1 MDNATSTQIHTP
13 GAERTGK
20 VYLVGAGPGD
30 PGLLTLR
37 GKELLQRAE
46 VVVYDYLAN
55 PRLLR
60 YVPEQATLIYA
71 GKKGGGLHAYTQE
84 GINKLLVEHAKAGKM
99 VVRLK
104 GGDPFIFGRGGEE
117 MEELAAEG
125 VDFEVVPG
133 VTSASAAATYTG
145 SPITHREYTA
155 SVAFV
160 TGHEDPEKK
169 FSSINWD
176 KLATGAGTLVIYMGI
191 KNLPDITQ
199 KLIAAGRA
207 PETPV
212 AVVRWAS
219 TPRQESLIGTLATIS
234 DLVLEAGIK
243 PPALVVVGEVV
254 QLRHRINWFE
264 RRPLFGKRI
273 VVTRTRAQ
281 ASELV
286 SQLEEQGADCL
297 ECPTIDIQAMDDYAP
312 LDQALHNLHTFDW
325 LLFTSPNA
333 VSYFFQRLQGAGL
346 DSRALAKARIGA
358 VGTATA
364 KALGAFGIRADFLPE
379 QFTGEGLAEALIAQ
393 GDVQGRHFLL
403 PQALEASTV
412 LAEKLATAGAHL
424 SLVPVYRNV
433 PAESSGADLREE
445 LRAGTVDV
453 LTFTSSSTVR
463 NCFALLGCEDAAA
476 LTTLLENTRIAAIG
490 PVTAATLQEYGI
502 ATHIQPRQHT
512 ITALVEAIVRYYGRN
527 ATGPAASPSA
537 S

>member
-1 MDNATSTQIHTP
+1 MHNSTSSQAHDMGSP
-13 GAERTGK
+13 AAGK

-55 PRLLR
+55 PKLLR
-60 YVPEQATLIYA
+60 YVPREAILIYA

-84 GINKLLVEHAKAGKM
+84 GINKLLVEHAKAGRL

-117 MEELAAEG
+117 IEELAAEG
-125 VDFEVVPG
+125 VEFEVVPG

-145 SPITHREYTA
+145 IPITHREYTA

-169 FSSINWD
+169 FSAINWE
-176 KLATGAGTLVIYMGI
+176 KLAGGAGTLVIYMGI
-191 KNLPDITQ
+191 KNLPDITK
-199 KLIAAGRA
+199 KLMEAGRA

-219 TPRQESLIGTLATIS
+219 TPKQKSLIGTLGTIS
-234 DLVLEAGIK
+234 DLVMEAGIR
-243 PPALVVVGEVV
+243 PPALVIVGEVV

-273 VVTRTRAQ
+273 VVTRTRVQ

-286 SQLEEQGADCL
+286 SQLEELGADCL
-297 ECPTIDIQAMDDYAP
+297 ECPTIDIQEMDDYSA
-312 LDQALHNLHTFDW
+312 LEQALPQLSTYDW

-333 VSYFFQRLQGAGL
+333 VHHFFHRLQLAQL
-346 DSRALAKARIGA
+346 DSRALAGTRIAA

-364 KALGAFGIRADFLPE
+364 AILAQYGICADFLPE
-379 QFTGEGLAEALIAQ
+379 QFTGEGLADALIKQ
-393 GDVQGRHFLL
+393 GVTGQRFLL
-403 PQALEASTV
+403 PQALEASKV
-412 LAEKLATAGAHL
+412 LPEKLTESGAHL
-424 SLVPVYRNV
+424 TIVPVYQNLPV
-433 PAESSGADLREE
+433 ISSGEE
-445 LRAGTVDV
+445 LRDELSRGVVDV

-463 NCFALLGCEDAAA
+463 NCFALLACQDASA
-476 LTTLLENTRIAAIG
+476 LKQLLGKTRIAAIG
-490 PVTAATLQEYGI
+490 PVTAATLQDYGI
-502 ATHIQPRQHT
+502 ATHIQPQQHT
-512 ITALVEAIVRYYGRN
+512 IADLVRAITSYYGHDVARPN
-527 ATGPAASPSA
+527 GSFS
-537 S
+537 

>member
-1 MDNATSTQIHTP
+1 MDKAASPQAH
-13 GAERTGK
+13 AVESSCTGK

-60 YVPEQATLIYA
+60 YVPEDATLIYA

-84 GINKLLVEHAKAGKM
+84 GINKLLVEHAKSGKM

-117 MEELAAEG
+117 IEELAAEG

-145 SPITHREYTA
+145 IPITHREYTA

-169 FSSINWD
+169 FSTIDWE

-191 KNLPDITQ
+191 KNLPEITR
-199 KLIAAGRA
+199 KLMAAGRA

-219 TPRQESLIGTLATIS
+219 TPKQESLIGTLATIS
-234 DLVLEAGIK
+234 DLVLENDVK
-243 PPALVVVGEVV
+243 PPALVLVGEVV

-264 RRPLFGKRI
+264 RRALFGRRI
-273 VVTRTRAQ
+273 VVTRTRSQ

-286 SQLEEQGADCL
+286 HQLEELGADCL
-297 ECPTIDIQAMDDYAP
+297 ECPTIDIQALDDYSL
-312 LDQALHNLHTFDW
+312 LDAALGQLPNYDW

-333 VSYFFQRLQGAGL
+333 VNYFFRRLRESGQ
-346 DSRALAKARIGA
+346 DSRALAASRIAA

-364 KALGAFGIRADFLPE
+364 KVLEQYGVVADFLPE
-379 QFTGEGLAEALIAQ
+379 QFTGEGLADALLAQ
-393 GDVQGRHFLL
+393 GDVAGRRFLL
-403 PQALEASTV
+403 PQALAASKV
-412 LAEKLATAGAHL
+412 LAEKLAAAGAQL
-424 SLVPVYRNV
+424 SIAPVYRNV
-433 PAESSGADLREE
+433 PAGTSGKE
-445 LRAGTVDV
+445 LRQELSAGTVDV

-476 LTTLLENTRIAAIG
+476 LQQLLGETRIAAIG

-502 ATHIQPRQHT
+502 TTHIQPQQHT
-512 ITALVEAIVRYYGRN
+512 IADLVDAIVRYYGSHIPHAH
-527 ATGPAASPSA
+527 ATSNL
-537 S
+537 